1 MHQGQRDYC
10 RAVRHVPG
18 VAELD
23 RVKVAAVTFQE
34 EMYELGKELTAI
46 VQGQQ

>member
-23 RVKVAAVTFQE
+23 RVKVAAVTFWALVLALVAAV
-34 EMYELGKELTAI
+34 ELGEFL
-46 VQGQQ
+46 